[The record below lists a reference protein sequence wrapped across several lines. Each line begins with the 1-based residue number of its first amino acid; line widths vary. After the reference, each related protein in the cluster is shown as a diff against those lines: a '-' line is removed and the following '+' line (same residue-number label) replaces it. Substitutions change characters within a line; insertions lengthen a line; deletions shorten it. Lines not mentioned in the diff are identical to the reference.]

1 MRGHAQRPHRVAGHS
16 RRHPTDHLG
25 DCLPYFGRI
34 QLHPARLGLVE
45 AILAVSLGQGLTV
58 QAKCHDFAAADADIK
73 TKEAHRHLLNRRVCS
88 N

>member
-16 RRHPTDHLG
+16 RRHPADHLG
-25 DCLPYFGRI
+25 DGLPHLGRV

-58 QAKCHDFAAADADIK
+58 QTKCYGFAAADADIK
-73 TKEAHRHLLNRRVCS
+73 TKEAHRHLLD
-88 N
+88 